1 MPVPL
6 HLYYGF
12 AAPVC
17 GLRLVDL
24 YLRLVDLYLRPA
36 GGMGGIYMGYP
47 ETDILPK

>member
-24 YLRLVDLYLRPA
+24 YLRLVDLYLRPVA
-36 GGMGGIYMGYP
+36 CDP
-47 ETDILPK
+47 APWLCPCAL